1 MWMWIAFIGLYK
13 ILRRMWHE
21 PAFRALIIIEGILI
35 GGGMIFYHYIEGWN
49 WLDAAYFCVVT
60 LATVGYGDISP
71 ETPYGRLFT
80 IFYIF
85 IGVAMLGVFIQIAGK
100 TAYEN
105 LQERVR
111 RRQTAQDIDDPGQN
125 AKS

>member
-1 MWMWIAFIGLYK
+1 
-13 ILRRMWHE
+13 MWHE